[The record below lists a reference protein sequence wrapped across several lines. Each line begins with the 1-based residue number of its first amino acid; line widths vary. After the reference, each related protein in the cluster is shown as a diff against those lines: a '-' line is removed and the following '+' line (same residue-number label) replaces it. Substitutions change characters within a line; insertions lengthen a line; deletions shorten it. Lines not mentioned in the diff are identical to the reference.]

1 MNEIVNIYQ
10 YIPYMIKNT
19 WIELRYNVK
28 QYVTWLLFNL
38 GVIFMTFLV
47 LNLMS
52 SLPGDKTT
60 RLFQLSGY
68 LIFFWMAGAIY
79 FSSMV
84 LSRRGFILNIT
95 DVPLYVLVNIQI
107 INFLLTFVVSFIMLQ
122 LIRLSNAIQ
131 IDMSVIGV
139 IYFIVMT
146 YLLLIP
152 VCTLFALFK
161 HYTHRM
167 KRIVIIILGVLFLLV
182 PVLWVPSNLP
192 EVIVNLLRLNPFFF
206 LVNGFEESVVLG
218 TSAFYNIPNHFLF
231 IAELIF
237 IYLWAM
243 YFYRLLK
250 DEININKR

>member
-28 QYVTWLLFNL
+28 QYMTWLLFNL

-47 LNLMS
+47 MNLMS

-68 LIFFWMAGAIY
+68 LLFFWMAGAIY
-79 FSSMV
+79 FSSTV
-84 LSRRGFILNIT
+84 LTRRGFILNIT
-95 DVPLYVLVNIQI
+95 NIPLYVLVNIQI
-107 INFLLTFVVSFIMLQ
+107 INFLLTFIISFIMLQ
-122 LIRLSNAIQ
+122 VIKMSNGIQ
-131 IDMSVIGV
+131 TDMSITGV

-146 YLLLIP
+146 YLLLVP
-152 VCTLFALFK
+152 VCTLFALFE
-161 HYTHRM
+161 HYSKQM
-167 KRIVIIILGVLFLLV
+167 KRVVLIVLGILLILV
-182 PVLWVPSNLP
+182 PILWVPSSLP
-192 EVIVNLLRLNPFFF
+192 ETLVNVLRLNPFFF

-218 TSAFYNIPNHFLF
+218 TSAFYNIPNHLLY
-231 IAELIF
+231 ICELIF

-243 YFYRLLK
+243 YLYRLLK
-250 DEININKR
+250 DEININKH